1 MHWLVPFLEVLSTH
15 DDVDVFVPAVG
26 RGRSCAASLRLRCG
40 LEGRLQLLVDCVKEL
55 RDVGIVVGVVGF

>member
-15 DDVDVFVPAVG
+15 DDVVFVAAVG
-26 RGRSCAASLRLRCG
+26 RGRLCAASLQLRCG

-55 RDVGIVVGVVGF
+55 RDMGIVVGVVGF